1 MSIHFKAICF
11 LILSSNLLYFPRVVG
26 DNTLFTSLFA
36 AVNSLLSSGDEH
48 NFGSG
53 KSSAAFGVQGIFSP
67 SCNLN
72 TNLYIDIL
80 TIVDV
85 ALVNVKRDWL
95 RNSGVS
101 YGLNGQYFFKLLLNW
116 EGCYQ
121 FSVLR
126 QTLS

>member
-1 MSIHFKAICF
+1 MNLNIFKVANKTFHAHIYIDQSVFCKF
-11 LILSSNLLYFPRVVG
+11 
-26 DNTLFTSLFA
+26 
-36 AVNSLLSSGDEH
+36 
-48 NFGSG
+48 
-53 KSSAAFGVQGIFSP
+53 AAFGVQGIFSP

-72 TNLYIDIL
+72 TNLYIDIDIL

-101 YGLNGQYFFKLLLNW
+101 YGLNGQYFFKLLLNL

-121 FSVLR
+121 FSFLR